1 MTVIACYPKPT
12 SHTVTMRIQI
22 FALLLTLLAAGT
34 SAAQSRGVAPA
45 RQSLPATIILASD
58 YPAFSPTEP
67 TAVPLRAIVFLQDP
81 SGGDTKLILLN
92 PAHANA
98 HTLYEALSI
107 LRRRAG
113 APQGGSKF
121 IPIGIRPGVRPPGS
135 TVASR
140 LDSIL
145 STLKDPDAR
154 QTTLFRI
161 HGTTAEV
168 SDVWE
173 FYDPNPQP

>member
-1 MTVIACYPKPT
+1 
-12 SHTVTMRIQI
+12 MRIQF
-22 FALLLTLLAAGT
+22 FAVLFSLLAAGT

-45 RQSLPATIILASD
+45 RQSLPATIILASE
-58 YPAFSPTEP
+58 YPAFSPTHP
-67 TAVPLRAIVFLQDP
+67 TAIPLRAIVFLQDP

-113 APQGGSKF
+113 APQGGAKF
-121 IPIGIRPGVRPPGS
+121 VPIGLRPGVRPP
-135 TVASR
+135 ASAIAAR

-145 STLKDPDAR
+145 STLKDPGAR
-154 QTTLFRI
+154 QTTLHRI
-161 HGTTAEV
+161 QGTTAEILDV
-168 SDVWE
+168 SE
-173 FYDPNPQP
+173 FSPPVPQPQRP